1 MVRPLFNVIDQKI
14 FLILFFYDMMV
25 FYDDLV
31 FCYFPAEFLLSLF
44 SLISQAYVALLAISV
59 VLFSKIGE

>member
-1 MVRPLFNVIDQKI
+1 MVRPLFNLIDPKI

-31 FCYFPAEFLLSLF
+31 FCYLPTEFLLSFF
-44 SLISQAYVALLAISV
+44 SLVSQAYVALLSISV
-59 VLFSKIGE
+59 VLFYKIGE

>member
-1 MVRPLFNVIDQKI
+1 MVRPLFNLIYQKI

-31 FCYFPAEFLLSLF
+31 FCYFPAEFLLSF
-44 SLISQAYVALLAISV
+44 FCLISQAYVALLTISV